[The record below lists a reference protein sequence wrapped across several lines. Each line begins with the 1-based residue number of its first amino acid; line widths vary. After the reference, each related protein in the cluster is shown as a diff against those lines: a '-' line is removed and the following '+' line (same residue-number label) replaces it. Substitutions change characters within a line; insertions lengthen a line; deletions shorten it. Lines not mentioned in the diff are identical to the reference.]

1 MNSLNL
7 DYPYKKLHPL
17 GDNFIRVIAKFHN
30 PRHTGN
36 KDRIRRLQ
44 EEAELVITMASALKY
59 QVVLFAKH
67 ECMKSDICRQKIEK
81 HLSQLI
87 DDWRQLR
94 RSTQDEETIF
104 FSDSSSNGEEEE
116 EEEDDVTEV
125 RIARVFVKK
134 RYLLNIINFI
144 YDNEE
149 RIAQMNTK
157 HIARLTELVQEETT
171 EWMEL
176 LDYLQT
182 IKNPRYL
189 DNMWFTWIPIKNH

>member
-1 MNSLNL
+1 
-7 DYPYKKLHPL
+7 
-17 GDNFIRVIAKFHN
+17 
-30 PRHTGN
+30 
-36 KDRIRRLQ
+36 
-44 EEAELVITMASALKY
+44 
-59 QVVLFAKH
+59 
-67 ECMKSDICRQKIEK
+67 MKSDICRQKIEK

-104 FSDSSSNGEEEE
+104 FSDSSSNGKEEE

-189 DNMWFTWIPIKNH
+189 DNM